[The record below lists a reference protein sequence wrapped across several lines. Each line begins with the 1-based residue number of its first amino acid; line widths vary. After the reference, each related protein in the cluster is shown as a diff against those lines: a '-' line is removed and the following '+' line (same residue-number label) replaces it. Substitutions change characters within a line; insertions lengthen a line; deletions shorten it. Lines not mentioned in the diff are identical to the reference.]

1 MILGEV
7 SLRGRNAPL
16 DRALIR
22 FFVAHEDLEEHRHGK
37 LVLAEDGDLVLLADN
52 EAHVVEQLFTVD
64 GLADIRHEQAIL
76 ARLTLRL
83 EADPRIAAAGGG
95 HILNGD
101 LLEQLAAGRCL
112 TGL

>member
-1 MILGEV
+1 M
-7 SLRGRNAPL
+7 
-16 DRALIR
+16 
-22 FFVAHEDLEEHRHGK
+22 
-37 LVLAEDGDLVLLADN
+37 
-52 EAHVVEQLFTVD
+52 VEQLFTVD
-64 GLADIRHEQAIL
+64 RLADIRHEQAIL
-76 ARLTLRL
+76 ARLALRL